1 VEGLR
6 RLFRYHRKQA
16 DVLAGNPHQLRH
28 TYGTNLAQAGV
39 DAHVLRDLMGHANL
53 DSTLVYIHLTAGHL
67 RAEYDQAVARLK
79 AGETDGTC

>member
-1 VEGLR
+1 
-6 RLFRYHRKQA
+6 
-16 DVLAGNPHQLRH
+16 
-28 TYGTNLAQAGV
+28 V